1 MFSRTRRLDGAMA
14 VIERFVYLG
23 QRDVLHHLNLKHVHP
38 VHVALNLEV
47 EPQTAGLEC
56 LCRGGVIIVVRRWRH
71 LRRPQLADSHEVV
84 AEISGHVHLHVV
96 HWWPPLCSL
105 LPI

>member
-1 MFSRTRRLDGAMA
+1 MA
-14 VIERFVYLG
+14 VIESFVYLG

-38 VHVALNLEV
+38 VHIALYLEV

-71 LRRPQLADSHEVV
+71 LRRPQLAHSHEVV

-96 HWWPPLCSL
+96 DWSPVCSL
-105 LPI
+105 LTIQDAR